1 MALLWRSLNCGG
13 NSVIKVVFFDV
24 DGTLVSH
31 TQKAVPAGTRAA
43 LEALKRSGIRCV
55 MATGRPAQELP
66 NLPVADIAFD
76 GYITLNG
83 QTCYDREMNL
93 LASNPIKG
101 AGMER
106 ITKMFRE
113 KERPMALVDLRGMYI
128 NFENEFVRRAMAD
141 VSTAVPE
148 IRAYDGADIFQ
159 AVIFAERDAD
169 AAVAAMLPD
178 CQITR
183 WSSSGIDILPGDG
196 GQVSGIRR
204 YLDHH
209 GIAPEEAMAF
219 GDGDNDKEML
229 EFVGI
234 GVAMGNG
241 VDTAKEEADYITAHV
256 DDDGVAKAL
265 RHFRLIN

>member
-1 MALLWRSLNCGG
+1 MEFLINGG
-13 NSVIKVVFFDV
+13 NSVIKVIFFDV

-31 TQKAVPAGTRAA
+31 TQKAVPESARAA
-43 LEALKRSGIRCV
+43 LQTLRENGIRCV
-55 MATGRPAQELP
+55 MATGRPVQELP

-83 QTCYDREMNL
+83 QTCYDRNKNL
-93 LASNPIKG
+93 IASNPITG
-101 AGMER
+101 PGMER
-106 ITKMFRE
+106 LARMFRE
-113 KERPMALVDLRGMYI
+113 NERPTALVDMQGMYI
-128 NFENEFVRRAMAD
+128 NFEDDFVRSAMAD

-148 IRAYDGADIFQ
+148 IREYDGADIFQ
-159 AVIFAERDAD
+159 AVIFAECDEDATI
-169 AAVAAMLPD
+169 AEMLPG

-183 WSSSGIDILPGDG
+183 WNPKGIDILPGNG
-196 GQVSGIRR
+196 GKVAGIRQ
-204 YLDHH
+204 YLEHH

-234 GVAMGNG
+234 GVAMGNA
-241 VDTAKEEADYITAHV
+241 VDTAKEKADYITDHV

-265 RHFRLIN
+265 QHFGLIN

>member
-1 MALLWRSLNCGG
+1 M
-13 NSVIKVVFFDV
+13 IKVVFFDV

-43 LEALKRSGIRCV
+43 VEELKRSGIRCV
-55 MATGRPAQELP
+55 MATGRPPQELP

-83 QTCYDREMNL
+83 QTCYDWEMNL

-106 ITKMFRE
+106 LAKMFRE
-113 KERPMALVDLRGMYI
+113 KEQPMALVDLRGMYI

-148 IRAYDGADIFQ
+148 IREYDGADIFQ

-169 AAVAAMLPD
+169 ASVAAMLPD

-183 WSSSGIDILPGDG
+183 WNPKGLDVLPGNG
-196 GQVSGIRR
+196 GKVAGIRQ
-204 YLDHH
+204 YLEHH
-209 GIAPEEAMAF
+209 GIAAEEAMAF

-234 GVAMGNG
+234 GVAMGNA
-241 VDTAKEEADYITAHV
+241 VDTAKEKADYITAHV

-265 RHFRLIN
+265 RHFGLIN